1 MESTMNIV
9 WNIAR
14 RFFRKTDGQD
24 LIEYALLAAFIALAV
39 AASTGLVGIELNNW
53 YTAVS
58 ASIALLPTSL

>member
-1 MESTMNIV
+1 MNIV

-14 RFFRKTDGQD
+14 RWVRKTDGQD

-39 AASTGLVGIELNNW
+39 MASTGLVGNALSDW

-58 ASIALLPTSL
+58 ASSALFPTSM